1 MRCPRAALAAFRRSA
16 RRHERA
22 CVGPS
27 RQRNLPYPGGKAGI
41 FDATLEIAPGELVVC
56 IGPSGCGK
64 TTLLKL
70 IAGFLRLDS
79 GRVYLGGEDVT
90 AAAVRSRECGIV
102 FQSYALFPHMA
113 VWENVAYPLR
123 VRNIPLAERR
133 QRAEAMLDMVGL
145 GGFRDRLPAALSG
158 GQQQRVA
165 LARALAFKP
174 RALLL
179 DEPLS
184 ALDATTRVTMRDEI
198 RRIQKHQNIAS
209 LLITHDQ
216 DEALSLAD
224 RIAVMREGRLVQVAT
239 PQEIYDRPADAFVAN
254 FVGRANLID
263 GVAAAVRCRRYAAWS
278 PRHATA
284 RRTGRRERSP
294 SRTPRTGRAGRC
306 GRWRKRLRGADRAR
320 SLLRR
325 QPGNRAHCR
334 ARQHQDRNGHARR
347 HRAHSC
353 AARSGAVPTYAMK
366 EKAMQTKRCFIAAL
380 ASVFAA
386 GVAAQTVLDSPE
398 LYSGEKAL
406 YEAARKEGM
415 VVSFDTGPT
424 WANWAAQFAAFKK
437 RYPEVEIVYND
448 LGFGRDGRG
457 PGKGEESAAGRY
469 RVLFRG
475 FGGGRYG

>member
-1 MRCPRAALAAFRRSA
+1 MSA
-16 RRHERA
+16 PASVRLDNA
-22 CVGPS
+22 TF
-27 RQRNLPYPGGKAGI
+27 QYPGGKAGI
-41 FDATLEIAPGELVVC
+41 FDAMLDIAPGELVVC

-123 VRNIPLAERR
+123 VRNLPLAERR

-239 PQEIYDRPADAFVAN
+239 PQEIYDRPADAFVAS

-263 GVAAAVRCRRYAAWS
+263 GVAAAVDAVDTPLGRLVTPPHGAPDGAIIRLLVRPERVEPAVAA
-278 PRHATA
+278 
-284 RRTGRRERSP
+284 GGE
-294 SRTPRTGRAGRC
+294 
-306 GRWRKRLRGADRAR
+306 
-320 SLLRR
+320 
-325 QPGNRAHCR
+325 N
-334 ARQHQDRNGHARR
+334 
-347 HRAHSC
+347 
-353 AARSGAVPTYAMK
+353 
-366 EKAMQTKRCFIAAL
+366 
-380 ASVFAA
+380 VFAA
-386 GVAAQTVLDSPE
+386 RIVHDRFFGANREIELTVGQGSIKIATAMRGAIAHIRVPR
-398 LYSGEKAL
+398 
-406 YEAARKEGM
+406 EA
-415 VVSFDTGPT
+415 VQFLPT
-424 WANWAAQFAAFKK
+424 Q
-437 RYPEVEIVYND
+437 
-448 LGFGRDGRG
+448 
-457 PGKGEESAAGRY
+457 
-469 RVLFRG
+469 
-475 FGGGRYG
+475 